1 MNLFISNLI
10 LAFAWAAIA
19 GEISL
24 AKLLWGF
31 FIAFILLFTFQRIF
45 GPTKYFI
52 KLRLFISLV
61 IFLAY
66 SLVVASL
73 WLAFDIFTPRHRMRP
88 GIIAVPLEAKTDEEI
103 LFLSNLISL
112 TPGTLSLDVS
122 DDRKF
127 LFVHVMYIGKGDV
140 EQVRKSIK
148 QDWERRVL
156 ELLR

>member
-10 LAFAWAAIA
+10 LALIWAAIA

-31 FIAFILLFTFQRIF
+31 FISFVLLFTFQGIF
-45 GPTKYFI
+45 GPTQYFI

-61 IFLAY
+61 IFLIY

-73 WLAFDIFTPRHRMRP
+73 RLAFDIFTPHHRMKP
-88 GIIAVPLEAKTDEEI
+88 GIIAVPLDAKTDEEI
-103 LFLSNLISL
+103 LFLANLISL

-127 LFVHVMYIGKGDV
+127 LFVHVMYIENGDV
-140 EQVRKSIK
+140 ERVRQSIK

>member
-10 LAFAWAAIA
+10 LALIWAAIA

-31 FIAFILLFTFQRIF
+31 FIGFSLLFTFKRIF
-45 GPTKYFI
+45 GPTQYFI
-52 KLRLFISLV
+52 KLRLFVSLG
-61 IFLAY
+61 IFLVY
-66 SLVVASL
+66 SLIVASL
-73 WLAFDIFTPRHRMRP
+73 RLAFDIFTPRHRMRP
-88 GIIAVPLEAKTDEEI
+88 GIIAVPLDVETDEEI
-103 LFLSNLISL
+103 LFLSTLISL

-122 DDRKF
+122 NDRKF
-127 LFVHVMYIGKGDV
+127 LFVHVMYIEKGDV
-140 EQVRKSIK
+140 ERMRQTIK